1 MCRGVSQGGRIN
13 QQSVAPIESS
23 PEKGLTVTYTGG
35 DKCDHEVESG
45 LEHLKYSTRL
55 SVQCDPNQQFPR
67 ITFLNFDQT
76 SCQWVIELASKAGC
90 QLPTQAK
97 ECSAA
102 CHASWIGDGVC
113 DPACNTDACG
123 RDKGDCTKGHHTV
136 DGAYGQQCAPGCELS
151 MVGDGH
157 CDRACDVASC
167 RHDGVDCFNARA
179 NATICA
185 WTCPRSWLADGTCD
199 QGCNTAQCEYD
210 GGDCKRGLSYFGGG
224 GGGLVPRGMA
234 ANRKCHVITQDL
246 RQFYDLS
253 LLGHSF
259 SFLQLPQAG
268 VFSGVGVQYQ
278 VSVCRDV
285 EARQCR
291 GRASP
296 AIALPDGG
304 ECVGL
309 GDLDTQAV
317 ALMPKQRGL
326 VITYTGGDY
335 CVGGAAADRPRHRVT
350 YYVYCN
356 QAVQPVKLLQMDTS
370 RPCETRLWF
379 QSAAGCAIATAKC
392 AATCPKHWLGD
403 GTCDQGCNNEACGHD
418 GGDCWGATAD
428 AAQCSPGCKEGWL
441 GDGICDEECRSHACQ
456 DDRGDCAGQCAPG
469 CEKAWLGDGKCD
481 EECNT
486 PSCNFD
492 GADCFDFSTY
502 TSHATTRCA
511 WGCPANWRAN
521 GKCDPGCDVAACGWD
536 GDDCLEGSITKILK
550 GSRRT
555 AGPLGPTILFALV
568 ALTLY
573 LTYQWRDDLMN
584 KDYKSV

>member
-1 MCRGVSQGGRIN
+1 MHRTALLCCTWAYLA
-13 QQSVAPIESS
+13 SVASAVSNASS
-23 PEKGLTVTYTGG
+23 SASTFSVVLSPPAGTSADAILTDITFRAYERWDGTAEGWTVTDAPPRAGAVGG
-35 DKCDHEVESG
+35 ALVDMTQSLGYDGSG
-45 LEHLKYSTRL
+45 QG
-55 SVQCDPNQQFPR
+55 SVQLGIDQFAHYFGP
-67 ITFLNFDQT
+67 QG
-76 SCQWVIELASKAGC
+76 A
-90 QLPTQAK
+90 
-97 ECSAA
+97 CSTTGA
-102 CHASWIGDGVC
+102 VC
-113 DPACNTDACG
+113 
-123 RDKGDCTKGHHTV
+123 KGH
-136 DGAYGQQCAPGCELS
+136 DGC
-151 MVGDGH
+151 
-157 CDRACDVASC
+157 
-167 RHDGVDCFNARA
+167 
-179 NATICA
+179 T
-185 WTCPRSWLADGTCD
+185 
-199 QGCNTAQCEYD
+199 
-210 GGDCKRGLSYFGGG
+210 
-224 GGGLVPRGMA
+224 
-234 ANRKCHVITQDL
+234 
-246 RQFYDLS
+246 
-253 LLGHSF
+253 
-259 SFLQLPQAG
+259 
-268 VFSGVGVQYQ
+268 
-278 VSVCRDV
+278 
-285 EARQCR
+285 
-291 GRASP
+291 
-296 AIALPDGG
+296 DGG

-326 VITYTGGDY
+326 VVTYTGGEY
-335 CVGGAAADRPRHRVT
+335 CVGGANADRPRHRVT

-392 AATCPKHWLGD
+392 APTCPKHWLGD

-418 GGDCWGATAD
+418 GGDCWGAKAD
-428 AAQCSPGCKEGWL
+428 DAQCSPGCKEGWL

-502 TSHATTRCA
+502 TSRATTRCA

-521 GKCDPGCDVAACGWD
+521 GVCDPGCDVAACGWD

-573 LTYQWRDDLMN
+573 LTYQWRDDLMS
-584 KDYKSV
+584 KGYKSV